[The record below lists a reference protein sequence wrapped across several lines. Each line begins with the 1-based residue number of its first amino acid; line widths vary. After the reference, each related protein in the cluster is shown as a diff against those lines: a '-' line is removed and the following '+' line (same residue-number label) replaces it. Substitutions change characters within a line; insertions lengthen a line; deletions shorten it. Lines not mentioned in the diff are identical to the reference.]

1 MGMEEVAAVVNP
13 KVCWNLIVIVHLLK
27 CEQLGFAGGAH
38 VGADVHF
45 VLANSCDRA
54 APVIGVLVVVV
65 SASAS
70 FGVPVGLQCADFGC
84 GCNTIALFRTVS
96 ISVVGLICI
105 KNTIV
110 VRVGVDLVQ
119 ETVTIC
125 GEREIYGLLVGKT
138 KKKEKQKQKQKRRRK
153 KKKEKRRR
161 GEEEKRKREKEKKK
175 KRKREKE
182 KK

>member
-1 MGMEEVAAVVNP
+1 MGMEQVAAVVNP
-13 KVCWNLIVIVHLLK
+13 KLCWSFIIIVHLLK

-45 VLANSCDRA
+45 VFANRADALIVLKTTSRGLLSCA
-54 APVIGVLVVVV
+54 PLAPVFSVLVVY

-70 FGVPVGLQCADFGC
+70 LGVPVRLQCADFGC

-138 KKKEKQKQKQKRRRK
+138 KKKKGK
-153 KKKEKRRR
+153 KKKEK
-161 GEEEKRKREKEKKK
+161 EK
-175 KRKREKE
+175 KRK
-182 KK
+182 